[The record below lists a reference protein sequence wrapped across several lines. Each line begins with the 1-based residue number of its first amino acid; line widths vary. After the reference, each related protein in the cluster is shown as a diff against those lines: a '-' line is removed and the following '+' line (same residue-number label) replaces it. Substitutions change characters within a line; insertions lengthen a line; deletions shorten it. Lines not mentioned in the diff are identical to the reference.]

1 MMMRMMM
8 MMMMMMIRAA
18 ESLAQGFS
26 CWLDLGLADLNV

>member
-1 MMMRMMM
+1 MMMRMMVMVMPM
-8 MMMMMMIRAA
+8 MMEAA